1 MLDFLLRI
9 RWLKVRGVFSAGNSR
24 ISHYVILG
32 LDPRISVMRLSG
44 QAGQ

>member
-1 MLDFLLRI
+1 MLDFL
-9 RWLKVRGVFSAGNSR
+9 GVKKKGGGIFSAWNSR